1 MTDDALKAFG
11 AIAGIAACLG
21 IGALAITIDREE
33 RALIKGGHCTKVME
47 ALYTPPPSAHSS
59 CHGDGASRYCSTRY
73 SQRDPYLRSLWRCVD
88 PEDGRAH
95 EFWRRT
101 SEEFGK

>member
-1 MTDDALKAFG
+1 MTDDALRLTGALS
-11 AIAGIAACLG
+11 AIAIFVGLMAFAM
-21 IGALAITIDREE
+21 TVDREE

-47 ALYTPPPSAHSS
+47 ALYTPPPSAHTS
-59 CHGDGASRYCSTRY
+59 CHGNGASQHCSTRY

-101 SEEFGK
+101 SEEFG

>member
-11 AIAGIAACLG
+11 GLCGIVALLG
-21 IGALAITIDREE
+21 IGALAVSIDREE
-33 RALIKGGHCTKVME
+33 RALILGGHCTKIME
-47 ALYTPPPSAHSS
+47 ALYTPPPRAHRT
-59 CHGDGASRYCSTRY
+59 CHGDQGQYCSTWF
-73 SQRDPYLRSLWRCVD
+73 SQPDPYLRSLWRCID